1 MSGSFINERP
11 FRGRFSFLLLPIL
24 FFASSYPTG
33 AKDVL
38 LDFIYVDANTG
49 QSSGGH
55 SALRFQD
62 TVYHFQYYPDEIF
75 RIVREPYENFSYSYN
90 TYSNRT
96 SRIVSLSLPESGLEK
111 IRDGLERYSLQQ
123 FKHLNNLE
131 GLRSDSDFFRGLHS
145 PDPKVS
151 IPSLGYFGEE
161 SGLEDVSSVHG
172 FLRERLG
179 ADWLGKTRSR
189 LKQELFEAVEQGRFS
204 DFPDLPPTTRRE
216 YPFFKGG
223 PAKWFLSR
231 LSKLAFL
238 ETLEKRKVLS
248 KETIFSPASY
258 HINELEKSKLSILR
272 NDLMNSLSASL
283 EEDPSD
289 WGPSALVSLARILAM
304 EESLRSGRLVFLIT
318 FPQGSDSVP
327 FDRLAEQKETTDRAS
342 GELFAASTEYR
353 KSLNAAS
360 EWNEEKYRTWEDLE
374 NRAFELRTGLA
385 RGISV
390 RNTFEILHPSL
401 PAVIPYS
408 FPLPP
413 REKLSFWLDLSDKRE
428 KEYYNNLK
436 ILYDFRLIRRNCTTE
451 IFDSFDDILNEKE
464 YELWLGRKIDPR
476 TSLAFIP
483 FAAYDKIKADWKPMS
498 EETVLSF
505 RKRKLESMR
514 KAESSWKVSLRES
527 NTRTSTIYESNEED
541 SDFLFFTDDVIWIR
555 PVYGLINL
563 GFGLGNGFVGIFT
576 LPFDRGARVKSGL
589 QSAFFSLPELIFFN
603 IRKGS
608 FPKAS
613 PRESQESSN
622 GEKSVGP

>member
-1 MSGSFINERP
+1 MFRSLINKRSFQ
-11 FRGRFSFLLLPIL
+11 GRFSFLLLLPIL
-24 FFASSYPTG
+24 FLASSYPIG
-33 AKDVL
+33 AKDVP

-90 TYSNRT
+90 IYSNRT

-111 IRDGLERYSLQQ
+111 LRDGLERYSLQQ

-145 PDPKVS
+145 RNPKVS
-151 IPSLGYFGEE
+151 IPSLGYFGKE
-161 SGLEDVSSVHG
+161 SDSDETSSVYG

-179 ADWLGKTRSR
+179 GNWLGKTRSR
-189 LKQELFEAVEQGRFS
+189 LRQELFQAVEQGRFS
-204 DFPDLPPTTRRE
+204 DFPALPAATRKE

-238 ETLEKRKVLS
+238 ETLEKGNGLS
-248 KETIFSPASY
+248 KETIFSPVS
-258 HINELEKSKLSILR
+258 HRINELEKSKLSGLR
-272 NDLMNSLSASL
+272 DDLLNSLSTNL
-283 EEDPSD
+283 EEDSAD

-304 EESLRSGRLVFLIT
+304 EESLRSDRLVFLVT

-327 FDRLAEQKETTDRAS
+327 FDRLLEQKETTDRAS
-342 GELFAASTEYR
+342 GELFAASIEYR
-353 KSLNAAS
+353 KNLNIVA
-360 EWNEEKYRTWEDLE
+360 EWNEEKYRIWEDLE

-401 PAVIPYS
+401 PAAIPYS
-408 FPLPP
+408 FPLLS
-413 REKLSFWLDLSDKRE
+413 REELSSRLDLSEKRE

-436 ILYDFRLIRRNCTTE
+436 KLYDFRLIRKNCTTE
-451 IFDSFDDILNEKE
+451 IFDSFEDILNEKE
-464 YELWLGRKIDPR
+464 YELWLGRRINPR

-483 FAAYDKIKADWKPMS
+483 FAAYDKIKVDWKPVS

-514 KAESSWKVSLRES
+514 KTESSWKVSLRES

-576 LPFDRGARVKSGL
+576 LPFDKGARVKSGL

-613 PRESQESSN
+613 PRESQEPSN
-622 GEKSVGP
+622 TEN